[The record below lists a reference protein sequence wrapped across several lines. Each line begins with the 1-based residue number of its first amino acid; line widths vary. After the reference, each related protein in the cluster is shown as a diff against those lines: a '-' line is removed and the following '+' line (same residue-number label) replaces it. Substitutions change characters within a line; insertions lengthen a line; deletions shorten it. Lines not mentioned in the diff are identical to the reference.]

1 MEGYTLEAWNEDNER
16 LEQLLPELGCLMG
29 IKSITASYMP
39 FELSDFGIRLVIQA
53 IAALESIVKGGTP
66 DQCGNAIVLL
76 QYIHSRFPE
85 VAVETYVRLLVDL
98 KTKVRHEYEIVSFP
112 DHIFHTHRK
121 NRSGELPIPFLFK
134 CAGMLAHCSFLI

>member
-1 MEGYTLEAWNEDNER
+1 MEGDTLEAWNEDNER

-39 FELSDFGIRLVIQA
+39 FELSEFGVRLVIQA

-66 DQCGNAIVLL
+66 DQCGNAVVLL

-98 KTKVRHEYEIVSFP
+98 KTKVGLTSL
-112 DHIFHTHRK
+112 D
-121 NRSGELPIPFLFK
+121 
-134 CAGMLAHCSFLI
+134 